1 MTFEE
6 FKDRLFVLAKKNGV
20 EVQISFL
27 ETKEFSLRLAN
38 GDLDQ
43 YTDAGKF
50 NVEIKVLKDGKTGA
64 FRTQVL
70 EDPEKCFEEALSNLQ
85 IKDSE
90 EKEYFFEGGEEY
102 REMETYVGRFEKLSV
117 KEKMGMAKKAH
128 ESAAKD
134 ERVAMV
140 PTVMYRDMVIKK
152 IITNTLGL
160 NVESQMDGGFL
171 FAMAIARDTN
181 PRSGSWYELARVP
194 EELDPEEIGK
204 RAAEEA
210 ISLIGSK
217 TIPSGKYPVLMRN
230 TALLDLMEMFIPM
243 ISAENVQKNLS
254 PLKGKLGEQVGNPAV
269 SIKDLP
275 YHPKGLS
282 STPFDDE
289 GVPTTEKFVL
299 ENGVL
304 KTFLHNLKTAR
315 KEGVEPT
322 GNGFVGGIRPVNL
335 MLMPGEKSFEELL
348 KEMSRGVV
356 ITEVEGMHAGA
367 NSISGEFSLFA
378 KGYWVENGE
387 IVHGVEDI
395 TVSGNF
401 LDLLRKIVLVGNDVK
416 VSQHTIAP
424 SVLVEVLDVAGK

>member
-254 PLKGKLGEQVGNPAV
+254 PLKGKLGERVGNPVV

-275 YHPKGLS
+275 YHPK
-282 STPFDDE
+282 
-289 GVPTTEKFVL
+289 
-299 ENGVL
+299 
-304 KTFLHNLKTAR
+304 
-315 KEGVEPT
+315 
-322 GNGFVGGIRPVNL
+322 
-335 MLMPGEKSFEELL
+335 
-348 KEMSRGVV
+348 
-356 ITEVEGMHAGA
+356 
-367 NSISGEFSLFA
+367 
-378 KGYWVENGE
+378 
-387 IVHGVEDI
+387 
-395 TVSGNF
+395 
-401 LDLLRKIVLVGNDVK
+401 
-416 VSQHTIAP
+416 
-424 SVLVEVLDVAGK
+424 